1 MFDAGHH
8 LEHLAGDVGRKSGA
22 AGRKID
28 RAWIGFGMG
37 DQFRDRLHRQRWID
51 HQDKGA
57 ADQAR
62 DRRDVA
68 EQAEIQLVIKRC
80 VDGVGCRGQMDR
92 IAVGRRT
99 HDRLGA
105 DIAGGAGPV
114 LDDELLS

>member
-1 MFDAGHH
+1 MWVVNPVPPEAKLIVPG
-8 LEHLAGDVGRKSGA
+8 LAL
-22 AGRKID
+22 
-28 RAWIGFGMG
+28 AWAK
-37 DQFRDRLHRQRWID
+37 FRDRLGRKRWID

-68 EQAEIQLVIKRC
+68 EQTEIQLVIKSR
-80 VDGVGCRGQMDR
+80 VDGVGCRGQVDR